1 MLWSVIPIPYVYLL
15 PALAVLLAYMGAI
28 TLGFN
33 TVDRLREDS
42 AVTAEQ

>member
-1 MLWSVIPIPYVYLL
+1 MQRSNLL
-15 PALAVLLAYMGAI
+15 GLLAGTALAVLLAYMGAI